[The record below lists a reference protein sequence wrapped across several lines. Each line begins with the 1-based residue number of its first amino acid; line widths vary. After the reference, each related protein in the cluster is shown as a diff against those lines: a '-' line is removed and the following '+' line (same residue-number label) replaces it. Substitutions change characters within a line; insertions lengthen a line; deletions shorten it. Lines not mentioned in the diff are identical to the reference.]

1 MNAPFPA
8 ETASTAEPVADKA
21 LIDLDARLAFL
32 QRASA
37 RCALVELN
45 EIDIERGFDELIAP
59 FFEIVFPRPQNDA
72 EAYWDIPSWR
82 QAAIEYHQ
90 DRKRWGRQ

>member
-1 MNAPFPA
+1 MNALIEA
-8 ETASTAEPVADKA
+8 QTANTAEPTADEA
-21 LIDLDARLAFL
+21 PTNTDARLAFL